1 MTWIIGGV
9 SLSYGPARVRLPK
22 NSKKETVENDGDY
35 PTNINSGLRFEAQ
48 LDGTI
53 PVADVAKISGLLA
66 LVGTEVSVSGS
77 AGGLIDGIWN
87 LDSFEP
93 TKDGPGPVYAYT
105 MRLTKGKEN
114 ITLG

>member
-1 MTWIIGGV
+1 MTWTIGGI
-9 SLSYGPARVRLPK
+9 SLSYGPSRVRLPK
-22 NSKKETVENDGDY
+22 STKKETIENDGDY
-35 PTNINSGLRFEAQ
+35 PTNVNSGLQFEAQ
-48 LDGTI
+48 LEGTI
-53 PVADVAKISGLLA
+53 PVVDAAKISDLLA

-77 AGGLIDGIWN
+77 AGGLLDGTWN

-93 TKDGPGPVYAYT
+93 TKNGPGPVYDYT

>member
-9 SLSYGPARVRLPK
+9 SLCYGPARVRLPK
-22 NSKKETVENDGDY
+22 NTKKELIENDGDY
-35 PTNINSGLRFEAQ
+35 PTNINNGLQFEAQ

-53 PVADVAKISGLLA
+53 PVTDIAKISDLLA
-66 LVGTEVSVSGS
+66 LVGTEITVSGS
-77 AGGLIDGIWN
+77 AEGLLDGTWN

-93 TKDGPGPVYAYT
+93 AKDRPGPVYDYT
-105 MRLTKGKEN
+105 MRLSRGKEN